1 MKLSNWKTLASLS
14 VGVIALSGCTQI
26 MILFKPS
33 AELDPLP
40 STEKPAVVKE
50 EADPMVDQQ
59 WALKSLGVTEELLKS
74 PAMAG
79 NANVKIAILSTGIDY
94 NHEDLQGQV
103 YINKAEIT
111 QEAKA
116 DKPAVNR
123 VDDDKN
129 GLVDDVAGYDVVD
142 GDGFAYDRHG
152 AGTAVAGIIAA
163 KSNNG
168 IGIAGLM
175 KNVTLYPIRYIN
187 NNGSTNAQNLAEAI
201 STSLKFD
208 PHIIFVQNAQIQV
221 GGRRG
226 KEDVAG
232 AELTLLKQALD
243 ATREKGIPVI
253 VGAGDTMEMFGQAQL
268 EKLLE
273 SYNNVFPVAALN
285 KSTKLSM
292 LSNHG
297 KGGVIIAAPGED
309 ILTLKPGNKYGE
321 VHGTAYAAA
330 HVTAAVGLLRAK
342 LGQNFK
348 YQDVRN
354 LLLSK
359 KASDYDPALFTV
371 TAQGTRLNL
380 SKLLKEAGAL

>member
-14 VGVIALSGCTQI
+14 VAVIALSGCTQI

-40 STEKPAVVKE
+40 ATDKPALVKE
-50 EADPMVDQQ
+50 EADPKLADQ
-59 WALKSLGVTEELLKS
+59 WSLKAIGLTEEILKSQALV
-74 PAMAG
+74 G

-103 YINKAEIT
+103 YINKTEIT
-111 QEAKA
+111 QNAIG
-116 DKPAVNR
+116 DKPGVNR

-142 GDGFAYDRHG
+142 GDGFAFDRHG

-163 KSNNG
+163 NPNNG
-168 IGIAGLM
+168 VGIAGLM

-187 NNGSTNAQNLAEAI
+187 NNGSTSAQSLAEAI
-201 STSLKFD
+201 MTSLKFE

-226 KEDVAG
+226 KEDVAS
-232 AELTLLKQALD
+232 AELSLLKQALD
-243 ATREKGIPVI
+243 AASAKEIPVI
-253 VGAGDTMEMFGQAQL
+253 VGAGDSMEMFGQAQL
-268 EKLLE
+268 ERLLE
-273 SYNNVFPVAALN
+273 SYTNVFVVTALN
-285 KSTKLSM
+285 KTNKLSM
-292 LSNHG
+292 LSNRG
-297 KGGVIIAAPGED
+297 KNGVLIAAPGED
-309 ILTLKPGNKYGE
+309 IVSLKPGNKYGE

-348 YQDVRN
+348 VKDVRN

-359 KASDYDPALFTV
+359 KASDYDPDLFTV
-371 TAQGTRLNL
+371 TQSGTRLNL
-380 SKLLKEAGAL
+380 SKLLAL

>member
-14 VGVIALSGCTQI
+14 IGVIALSGCTQI

-40 STEKPAVVKE
+40 ATDKPAVVKE
-50 EADPMVDQQ
+50 DADPMFDQQ
-59 WALKSLGVTEELLKS
+59 WALKSIGVTEELLKS
-74 PAMAG
+74 PALAG
-79 NANVKIAILSTGIDY
+79 NANVKIAILSTGVDY
-94 NHEDLQGQV
+94 NHEDLQGQI
-103 YINKAEIT
+103 YINKDEIT
-111 QEAKA
+111 QNAIG
-116 DKPAVNR
+116 DKPGVNR
-123 VDDDKN
+123 IDDDKN
-129 GLVDDVAGYDVVD
+129 GLVDDVVGFDVID

-163 KSNNG
+163 KPNNG

-201 STSLKFD
+201 TTSLKFE
-208 PHIIFVQNAQIQV
+208 PHVIFVQNAQIQV

-226 KEDVAG
+226 KEDVAA
-232 AELTLLKQALD
+232 AELSLLKQALD
-243 ATREKGIPVI
+243 ITKDKGIPVI
-253 VGAGDTMEMFGQAQL
+253 VGAGDSMEMFGQAQL

-273 SYNNVFPVAALN
+273 SYPNVFPVAALN
-285 KSTKLSM
+285 KSNKLSM
-292 LSNHG
+292 LSNRG
-297 KGGVIIAAPGED
+297 KNAILIAAPGED

-348 YQDVRN
+348 VQDVRN

-359 KASDYDPALFTV
+359 KASDYDAELFTV
-371 TAQGTRLNL
+371 TQSGTRLNL
-380 SKLLKEAGAL
+380 SKLLTGI